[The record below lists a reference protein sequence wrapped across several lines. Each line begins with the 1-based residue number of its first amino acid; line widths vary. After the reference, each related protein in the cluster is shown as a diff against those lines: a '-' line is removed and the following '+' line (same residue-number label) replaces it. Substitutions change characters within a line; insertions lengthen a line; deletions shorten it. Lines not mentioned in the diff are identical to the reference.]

1 MISKD
6 SKNSKDSIKDPVH
19 GMIDITPV
27 EKQLIDHPFFQ
38 RLRDVSQLSGT
49 NLIFPGAKG
58 DRFSHCL
65 GTMKLAGDYG
75 NHLFPNSPNVV
86 QLLRCAALYH
96 DIAHGPFSHSFDSSV
111 YSKIYPGVEKGH
123 DLHRF
128 KIIKHPEIVAILTTV
143 NISPIDII
151 QIWNKTNKLYHSIVQ
166 GPVGADRMDFLMRD
180 ALFTGT
186 TQFGKLFVDRIIR
199 GSVIRDLVDGN
210 QVLCYKEKVMDD
222 VTNLLLSRFHMYK
235 SVYSHK
241 TCNASKILLQMMMDE
256 LISTNP
262 HILTEL
268 ENKFVNFTD
277 SYIFHLI
284 QTIGNDR
291 SRKLLTK
298 YQQRQLPKMIFE
310 FTINEQIGY
319 KVYKLLKNIKDF
331 EEPDKVLKEIQLIA
345 SEGFFGSDLE
355 QRLYSAAMYLLKN
368 TSKEIIISKGI
379 TLSPLDIEGFNNLK
393 IGVIQKIPI
402 VNCETMTIQMCESMI
417 CLNEYLL
424 ESRFFNGL
432 QIDSGSSVFIR
443 VYFI

>member
-1 MISKD
+1 M
-6 SKNSKDSIKDPVH
+6 NSKDSIKDPVH
-19 GMIDITPV
+19 GMIDITNV

-58 DRFSHCL
+58 DRFSHSL
-65 GTMKLAGDYG
+65 GAMKLAGDYA
-75 NHLFPNSPNVV
+75 NHLFPDSPNIV

-123 DLHRF
+123 DLHRY
-128 KIIKHPEIVAILTTV
+128 KIIKHPQIVTILLTG
-143 NISPIDII
+143 NINPDDII

-199 GSVIRDLVDGN
+199 GSVIKESSDASN
-210 QVLCYKEKVMDD
+210 VLCYKEKVMDD

-262 HILTEL
+262 HLLTDL
-268 ENKFVNFTD
+268 ETNFVNFTD
-277 SYIFHLI
+277 SYIFYLI
-284 QTIGNDR
+284 QTIGNER
-291 SRKLLTK
+291 SRKLLSS
-298 YQQRQLPKMIFE
+298 YQQRKLPKMLFE
-310 FTINEQIGY
+310 FTISEQIGDH
-319 KVYKLLKNIKDF
+319 VYQLLKNIKDF
-331 EEPDKVLKEIQLIA
+331 KDTNKVLEEIQNIA
-345 SEGFFGSDLE
+345 HEGYLGPDIK
-355 QRLYSAAMYLLKN
+355 QRLYSAAIYLFQN
-368 TSKEIIISKGI
+368 TTREIIISKGI

-393 IGVIQKIPI
+393 IGVIQKVPNI
-402 VNCETMTIQMCESMI
+402 NCETMTIQMRESMI